1 VPAAAGGSAFGRL
14 FQHISS
20 RGIPMTAPVL
30 ASLAPGGALEQLD
43 MAFLYPSPATGAPA
57 GAGAGAGAGVEVVDL
72 PPATVLSVGVRGE
85 ASEGA
90 RRAARAALEGELA
103 ARGLR
108 AAGAWQA
115 LSYNSPMLGA
125 AQRYWE
131 LQVPVEGGAAAA
143 AAGSGGSGQ

>member
-1 VPAAAGGSAFGRL
+1 MPALRASRPTRREAGVQA
-14 FQHISS
+14 
-20 RGIPMTAPVL
+20 
-30 ASLAPGGALEQLD
+30 
-43 MAFLYPSPATGAPA
+43 GAP
-57 GAGAGAGAGVEVVDL
+57 AGAGAGAGVEVVDL

-143 AAGSGGSGQ
+143 AAGSGGGGGGGSGQ